1 MTQVSLLVPFR
12 DDGEHRTRVWAWLKQ
27 YWEASL
33 PGVEIIEGQYDGV
46 PFSKAVAVNEAASR
60 ASGDVYVII
69 DADAYL
75 PAETIQHCA
84 DRIARRRRT
93 WFVPYDHLYRL
104 GEDYTLSIL
113 DTTPPI
119 PLPPTED
126 LLDTGPRNQSRGA
139 HNHGAMCQI
148 VPRQAFEIV
157 KGFDPRFCQGWGS
170 EDTSFLRSVDT
181 LFAPHRIHSGPIAH
195 LWHARIGENDGGKTR
210 MWQGQTQLGIHKALG
225 KRYKWAN
232 GKPHVMRRLIAERES
247 WAATTAP
254 APTKPATPTPE
265 S

>member
-1 MTQVSLLVPFR
+1 MISFLVPFR

-33 PGVEIIEGQYDGV
+33 PGVEIIEGRYDGV
-46 PFSKAVAVNEAASR
+46 PFSKAIAVNEAASR
-60 ASGDVYVII
+60 ATGDVFVIL

-75 PAETIQHCA
+75 PAEAVKYCA
-84 DRIARRRRT
+84 ERIARRGRT
-93 WFVPYDHLYRL
+93 WYVPYDHLYRL
-104 GEDYTLSIL
+104 GEEYTLSIL
-113 DTTPPI
+113 DTDPTTPI
-119 PLPPTED
+119 PVPPTED

-139 HNHGAMCQI
+139 HKHGAMCQI
-148 VPRQAFEIV
+148 MPRAAFETV

-170 EDTSFLRSVDT
+170 EDSSLKRSVDT
-181 LFAPHRIHSGPIAH
+181 LFAPARIHRGPIAH

-210 MWQGQTQLGIHKALG
+210 MWQGQARLGLHKALG
-225 KRYKWAN
+225 KRYRYAY
-232 GKPHVMRRLIAERES
+232 GKPHVMRKLIAERES